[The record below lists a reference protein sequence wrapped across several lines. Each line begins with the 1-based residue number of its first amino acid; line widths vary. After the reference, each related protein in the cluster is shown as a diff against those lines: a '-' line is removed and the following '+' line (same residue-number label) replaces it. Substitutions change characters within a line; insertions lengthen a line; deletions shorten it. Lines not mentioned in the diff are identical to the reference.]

1 MRVIQCYFGGVVCIV
16 ALGASLELKSVRIQ
30 NFRSVEDSGEFTIE
44 HLTCLV
50 GKNEAGK
57 TAILQAIAG
66 LNPHP
71 ATPFSYELERDYP
84 KRYLARYKERHEG
97 EEAEI
102 VHSTWALDEEEIEEL
117 KGELGAD
124 AITSNIITAS
134 RTYNSTGT
142 RWTVPI
148 NETKAI
154 AFLTSQRGFSA
165 AEKSQVGN
173 PTTAKDLI
181 AKLTELSANPK
192 HKALLDIINAYPS
205 KSVFHKARAILEPHF
220 PQFMYFSNYDRMN
233 AMVHLPTLNERA
245 SDKSLFKKEE
255 LRGDRLFWEFL
266 EYSGVPLS
274 DILGTTTFESFNA
287 KLQAASNVLT
297 EEILEYWTQN
307 QDIEIRVSVAQGLP
321 GDPAPFNAG
330 AVGRARIYNLLHKA
344 DTSFSERSAGFTW
357 FFSFLIKFD
366 LVKKDAAGKV
376 FLLLD
381 EPGLTLHGLAQGDL
395 LRYFTE
401 KLEPHHQI
409 IYSTHSPFMVP
420 HDNIMAS
427 RIVED
432 LVKVDDRGRRTP
444 TGTLVREDVLKADKD
459 SVFPLQGALGYSL
472 TQSLFIGKH
481 TILVEGPGDILYL
494 QALSAELLRRKRVG
508 LDPKWVMCPAGGI
521 DKIQSF
527 VSLFAGNSLDVIA
540 LSDYTKRDKNKL
552 EALKKSEV
560 IKAGGVLSIADFVS
574 QEEADIEDL
583 FDPELFCEIV
593 SKTYELSGE
602 QKLDAAKLAAAD
614 KNTERQ
620 VKKAEAYF
628 NVLPEPTPLY
638 SHFTPASWLLQNPGV
653 LGGDANPVNQ
663 TLDRAEVLFRAL
675 NALMVK

>member
-1 MRVIQCYFGGVVCIV
+1 M
-16 ALGASLELKSVRIQ
+16 ELKSLRIQ
-30 NFRSVEDSGEFTIE
+30 NFRSVEDSGEFTVE

-57 TAILQAIAG
+57 TAVLQAIAG

-71 ATPFSYELERDYP
+71 ATPFAYELERDYP
-84 KRYLARYKERHEG
+84 KRYLARYRERHDG
-97 EEAEI
+97 KEAEI
-102 VHSTWALDEEEIEEL
+102 IRSVWELSEGEINEL
-117 KGELGAD
+117 KGEFGPEAF
-124 AITSNIITAS
+124 TGKTIIVS
-134 RTYNSTGT
+134 RSYNSTGT
-142 RWTVPI
+142 AWRLPI
-148 NETKAI
+148 DEASAI
-154 AFLTSQRGFSA
+154 AFLISRHGFSA
-165 AEKSQVGN
+165 AEKSQVGS
-173 PTTAKDLI
+173 PTTITELI
-181 AKLTELSANPK
+181 AKLTELQANAK
-192 HKALLDIINAYPS
+192 HKALLDLVNAYPN
-205 KSVFHKARAILEPHF
+205 KSILRKAREILEPNF

-233 AMVHLPTLNERA
+233 AMVHLPSLNVQA
-245 SDKSLFKKEE
+245 SDNTLFSNEKY
-255 LRGDRLFWEFL
+255 RGDRLFWEFL

-274 DILGTTTFESFNA
+274 EILGATTFESFNA

-307 QDIEIRVSVAQGLP
+307 QDIEIRVNVAEGRP
-321 GDPAPFNAG
+321 GDPAPFNSG

-366 LVKKDAAGKV
+366 RVKKDATGKV

-381 EPGLTLHGLAQGDL
+381 EPGLTLHGLAQADL

-432 LVKVDDRGRRTP
+432 LVKVDTRGRRTP
-444 TGTLVREDVLKADKD
+444 TGTMVREDVLKADKD

-481 TILVEGPGDILYL
+481 TILVEGPSDILYL
-494 QALSAELLRRKRVG
+494 QALSAELLRRKRTG
-508 LDPKWVMCPAGGI
+508 LDPEWVMCPAGGI

-540 LSDYTKRDKNKL
+540 LSDYTKKDKSKL
-552 EALKKSEV
+552 ESLRNSEV
-560 IKAGGVLSIADFVS
+560 IKDGGVLSIADFVA

-583 FDPELFCEIV
+583 FDPQLFCSIV
-593 SKTYELSGE
+593 NGTYELTDG
-602 QKLDAAKLAAAD
+602 QKLDPVKLKAAD
-614 KNTERQ
+614 ENTERQ
-620 VKKAEAYF
+620 VKMAETYF
-628 NVLPEPTPLY
+628 NMLPEPTPLY
-638 SHFTPASWLLQNPGV
+638 SHFTPASWLLIHPET
-653 LGGDANPVNQ
+653 LDGDAESVLK
-663 TLDRAEVLFRAL
+663 TLERAETLFKAL
-675 NALMVK
+675 NGLIAR

>member
-1 MRVIQCYFGGVVCIV
+1 M
-16 ALGASLELKSVRIQ
+16 ELKSVRVQ
-30 NFRSVEDSGEFTIE
+30 NFRSVEDSGEFSVE

-84 KRYLARYKERHEG
+84 KRYLARYEERHG
-97 EEAEI
+97 EKQAEVVRSVWELTEDELEEVRGELVPKSVTGNKFTVFRTYGTNGTNWNLPIDEAE
-102 VHSTWALDEEEIEEL
+102 V
-117 KGELGAD
+117 
-124 AITSNIITAS
+124 
-134 RTYNSTGT
+134 
-142 RWTVPI
+142 V
-148 NETKAI
+148 
-154 AFLTSQRGFSA
+154 AFLISQRAFSA
-165 AEKSQVGN
+165 AEKSQVGT
-173 PTTAKDLI
+173 PATVKELI
-181 AKLTELSANPK
+181 EKLTPLTENPK
-192 HKALLDIINAYPS
+192 HKALLDIVNAYPK
-205 KSVFHKARAILEPHF
+205 KSAYSKARAILEPHF

-233 AMVHLPTLNERA
+233 AMVHLPTLSETAADKTLFSNEA
-245 SDKSLFKKEE
+245 
-255 LRGDRLFWEFL
+255 LRGERLFWEFL

-274 DILGTTTFESFNA
+274 EILATTTFESFNA

-307 QDIEIRVSVAQGLP
+307 QDIEIRVSVAEGLS
-321 GDPAPFNAG
+321 GDPAPFNSG

-366 LVKKDAAGKV
+366 RVKKDATGKV

-395 LRYFTE
+395 LRYFAE

-432 LVKVDDRGRRTP
+432 LVKVDERGRRTP
-444 TGTLVREDVLKADKD
+444 TGTLVREDVLKANKD

-494 QALSAELLRRKRVG
+494 QALSAELLRRGRTP

-540 LSDYTKRDKNKL
+540 LSDYTKKDKNKL

-560 IKAGGVLSIADFVS
+560 IKAGGILSIADFVCR
-574 QEEADIEDL
+574 EEADIEDL
-583 FDPELFCEIV
+583 FDPELFCQIV
-593 SKTYELSGE
+593 NEAYGLTGANKS
-602 QKLDAAKLAAAD
+602 DPAKLKAAD
-614 KNTERQ
+614 GSTERQ
-620 VKKAEAYF
+620 VKQAEAYF
-628 NVLPEPTPLY
+628 NVLPESVPLY
-638 SHFTPASWLLQNPGV
+638 SHFTPASWLLVNPGT
-653 LGGDANPVNQ
+653 LSGDAAPVLA
-663 TLDRAEVLFRAL
+663 TLDRAEVLFKAL
-675 NALMVK
+675 NALVAK

>member
-1 MRVIQCYFGGVVCIV
+1 M
-16 ALGASLELKSVRIQ
+16 ELKTVRIR
-30 NFRSVEDSGEFTIE
+30 NFRSVEDSGEFSLE

-71 ATPFSYELERDYP
+71 ATPFAYELERDYP
-84 KRYLARYKERHEG
+84 KRYLARYRERHG
-97 EEAEI
+97 EDEAEI
-102 VHSTWALDEEEIEEL
+102 IRAVWELDENEVEAL
-117 KGELGAD
+117 KTEFGPD
-124 AITSNIITAS
+124 AVVGKTVTVS
-134 RTYNSTGT
+134 RTYNSSSLAW
-142 RWTVPI
+142 RLPVD
-148 NETKAI
+148 EAKAI
-154 AFLTSQRGFSA
+154 VFLIAQRGFSA

-173 PTTAKDLI
+173 PRTARELTI
-181 AKLTELSANPK
+181 KLTELSSNAK
-192 HKALLDIINAYPS
+192 HKALLDLVNSFPN
-205 KSVFHKARAILEPHF
+205 KSVLSRARQILEPNF

-233 AMVHLPTLNERA
+233 ARVHLPTLSAHSNSRA
-245 SDKSLFKKEE
+245 LFNDDE

-266 EYSGVPLS
+266 EYSGVTLA
-274 DILGTTTFESFNA
+274 DILSTTTFESFNA
-287 KLQAASNVLT
+287 KLQAASNILT

-307 QDIEIRVSVAQGLP
+307 QDIEIRVSVAEGLS
-321 GDPAPFNAG
+321 GDPAPFNSG

-366 LVKKDAAGKV
+366 RVKKDADGKI

-420 HDNIMAS
+420 HDNILAS

-432 LVKVDDRGRRTP
+432 LVKVDERGRRTP

-459 SVFPLQGALGYSL
+459 SIFPLQGALGYSL

-494 QALSAELLRRKRVG
+494 QALSAELLRRGRTG

-540 LSDYTKRDKNKL
+540 LSDYTKKDKNKL
-552 EALKKSEV
+552 EALRKSQIV
-560 IKAGGVLSIADFVS
+560 KDGGVLSITDFVG

-583 FDPELFCEIV
+583 FAPSLFCQIVNSTFGLEDGQALDPE
-593 SKTYELSGE
+593 
-602 QKLDAAKLAAAD
+602 KLATAD
-614 KNTERQ
+614 ANTERQ
-620 VKKAEAYF
+620 VKQAEAYF
-628 NVLPEPTPLY
+628 NLLPEPVPLY
-638 SHFTPASWLLQNPGV
+638 NHFTPAAWLLGNPGV
-653 LGGDANPVNQ
+653 LSGETEAVLT
-663 TLDRAEVLFRAL
+663 TLDRAETLFKAL
-675 NALMVK
+675 NALRGN

>member
-1 MRVIQCYFGGVVCIV
+1 M
-16 ALGASLELKSVRIQ
+16 ELKSVRIK
-30 NFRSVEDSGEFTIE
+30 NFRSVEDSGEFTVE

-71 ATPFSYELERDYP
+71 ATPFGYELERDYP

-97 EEAEI
+97 KQAEVI
-102 VHSTWALDEEEIEEL
+102 RSVWELSEEERDEL
-117 KGELGAD
+117 KGEFGPD
-124 AITSNIITAS
+124 AVTGTTITVS
-134 RTYNSTGT
+134 RYYNSTGT
-142 RWTVPI
+142 VWTLPI
-148 NETKAI
+148 DEEKAI
-154 AFLTSQRGFSA
+154 AFLVSQRGFSA
-165 AEKSQVGN
+165 AEKSQVGS
-173 PTTAKDLI
+173 PKTIRELI
-181 AKLTELSANPK
+181 AKLTELEANTK
-192 HKALLDIINAYPS
+192 HKTFLDLVNAYPY
-205 KSVFHKARAILEPHF
+205 KSIYSRAREILEPHF

-233 AMVHLPTLNERA
+233 AMVHLPSLNAWANDKTLFSN
-245 SDKSLFKKEE
+245 DLY
-255 LRGDRLFWEFL
+255 RGDRLFWEFL

-274 DILGTTTFESFNA
+274 EILGTTTFESFNA

-307 QDIEIRVSVAQGLP
+307 QDIEIRVSVAEGLP
-321 GDPAPFNAG
+321 GDPAPFNSG

-366 LVKKDAAGKV
+366 RVKKDATGNV

-381 EPGLTLHGLAQGDL
+381 EPGLTLHGLAQADL

-432 LVKVDDRGRRTP
+432 LVEVDGRGRRTP
-444 TGTLVREDVLKADKD
+444 TGTMVREDVLKAEKD

-481 TILVEGPGDILYL
+481 TVLVEGPGDILYL
-494 QALSAELLRRKRVG
+494 QALSAELIRRQRTG
-508 LDPKWVMCPAGGI
+508 LNPKWVMCPAGGI

-527 VSLFAGNSLDVIA
+527 VSLFAGNSLDVVA
-540 LSDYTKRDKNKL
+540 LSDYTKKDKNKL
-552 EALKKSEV
+552 ENLRKSEV
-560 IKAGGVLSIADFVS
+560 IKDGGVLSIADFVT

-583 FDPELFCEIV
+583 FDPQLFCTIV
-593 SKTYELSGE
+593 NGTYELKGK
-602 QKLDAAKLAAAD
+602 QALDPGKLIAAD
-614 KNTERQ
+614 ENTQRQ

-628 NVLPEPTPLY
+628 NVLPEPAPLY
-638 SHFTPASWLLQNPGV
+638 SHFTPASWLLMHPETLAGGAEPV
-653 LGGDANPVNQ
+653 LE
-663 TLDRAEVLFRAL
+663 TLKRAETLFEAL
-675 NALMVK
+675 NGLIAK

>member
-1 MRVIQCYFGGVVCIV
+1 M
-16 ALGASLELKSVRIQ
+16 ELRSVRIQ
-30 NFRSVEDSGEFTIE
+30 NFRSVEESCEFTVE

-57 TAILQAIAG
+57 TAVLQAIAG

-71 ATPFSYELERDYP
+71 ATPFLYELERDYP
-84 KRYLARYKERHEG
+84 KRYLARYVERHGG
-97 EEAEI
+97 EEAEVI
-102 VHSTWALDEEEIEEL
+102 SSVWDLCPEEIDKL
-117 KGELGAD
+117 KGEFGPEAVID
-124 AITSNIITAS
+124 KSITVS
-134 RTYNSTGT
+134 RSYNSSCTA
-142 RWTVPI
+142 WLVPI
-148 NETKAI
+148 NEADAI
-154 AFLTSQRGFSA
+154 AFLISQRNYSA
-165 AEKSQVGN
+165 AEKSQIGS
-173 PTTAKDLI
+173 PATTKELI
-181 AKLTELSANPK
+181 AKLTGLEANSK
-192 HKALLDIINAYPS
+192 HKALLDLVNAYPQ
-205 KSVFHKARAILEPHF
+205 KSIFHKARAILEPHF

-233 AMVHLPTLNERA
+233 AMVHLPSLNNWANDKTLF
-245 SDKSLFKKEE
+245 STDQH
-255 LRGDRLFWEFL
+255 RGDRLFWEFL

-274 DILGTTTFESFNA
+274 NILGTTTFESFNA

-307 QDIEIRVSVAQGLP
+307 QDIEIRVSVAEGLP
-321 GDPAPFNAG
+321 GDPAPFNSG
-330 AVGRARIYNLLHKA
+330 PVGRARIYNLLHKA

-366 LVKKDAAGKV
+366 RVKKDATGKV

-381 EPGLTLHGLAQGDL
+381 EPGLTLHGLAQADL

-432 LVKVDDRGRRTP
+432 LVEVDARGRRTP
-444 TGTLVREDVLKADKD
+444 TGTMVREDVLKADKD

-494 QALSAELLRRKRVG
+494 QALSAELLRRKRAG

-540 LSDYTKRDKNKL
+540 LSDYTKKDKTKL
-552 EALKKSEV
+552 ENLRKSEV
-560 IKAGGVLSIADFVS
+560 IKEGGVLSIADFVA

-583 FDPELFCEIV
+583 FDPELFCTIV
-593 SKTYELSGE
+593 NGTYELKDE
-602 QKLDAAKLAAAD
+602 QTLDPAKLKAAD
-614 KNTERQ
+614 ESTERQ
-620 VKKAEAYF
+620 VKRAEAYF

-638 SHFTPASWLLQNPGV
+638 SHFTPASWLLMHPEMLTGSAEPV
-653 LGGDANPVNQ
+653 LK
-663 TLDRAEVLFRAL
+663 TLERVESLFKTL
-675 NALMVK
+675 NGLIAK

>member
-1 MRVIQCYFGGVVCIV
+1 M
-16 ALGASLELKSVRIQ
+16 ELKSVRIQ
-30 NFRSVEDSGEFTIE
+30 NFRSVEDSSEFTVE

-57 TAILQAIAG
+57 TAVLQAIAG

-71 ATPFSYELERDYP
+71 ATPFTYELERDYP
-84 KRYLARYKERHEG
+84 KRYLARYKERHDDK
-97 EEAEI
+97 EAEVI
-102 VHSTWALDEEEIEEL
+102 RSVWELSPDEIDKL
-117 KGELGAD
+117 KGEFGPEAVNGKT
-124 AITSNIITAS
+124 ITVS
-134 RTYNSTGT
+134 RFYNSTKAF
-142 RWTVPI
+142 WSLPI
-148 NETKAI
+148 DEAKAI
-154 AFLTSQRGFSA
+154 AFLISQQSFSA
-165 AEKSQVGN
+165 AEKSQVGS
-173 PTTAKDLI
+173 PATTAELI
-181 AKLTELSANPK
+181 AKLTGLEANIK
-192 HKALLDIINAYPS
+192 HKALLDLVNAYP
-205 KSVFHKARAILEPHF
+205 HKTIFSRARAILEPHF

-233 AMVHLPTLNERA
+233 AIVHLPSLNDRANDQTLFTNEQY
-245 SDKSLFKKEE
+245 
-255 LRGDRLFWEFL
+255 RGDRLFWEFL

-274 DILGTTTFESFNA
+274 EILGTTTFESFNA
-287 KLQAASNVLT
+287 KLHAASNVLT

-321 GDPAPFNAG
+321 GDPAPFNSG

-366 LVKKDAAGKV
+366 RVKKDATGRV

-381 EPGLTLHGLAQGDL
+381 EPGLTLHGLAQADL

-432 LVKVDDRGRRTP
+432 LVDVDARGRRTP
-444 TGTLVREDVLKADKD
+444 TGTMVREDVLKADKD

-494 QALSAELLRRKRVG
+494 QALSAELLRRRRTG
-508 LDPKWVMCPAGGI
+508 LDPKWVICPAGGI

-540 LSDYTKRDKNKL
+540 LSDYTKKDKNKL
-552 EALKKSEV
+552 ENLKKSEV
-560 IKAGGVLSIADFVS
+560 IKEGGVLSIADFVS

-583 FDPELFCEIV
+583 FDPQLFCTIV
-593 SKTYELSGE
+593 NGTYELKDE
-602 QKLDAAKLAAAD
+602 QVLDPAKLKAAD
-614 KNTERQ
+614 ENTERL
-620 VKKAEAYF
+620 VKAAEAYF
-628 NVLPEPTPLY
+628 KVLPEPTPLF
-638 SHFTPASWLLQNPGV
+638 SHFTPASWLLVHPETLAGDSESV
-653 LGGDANPVNQ
+653 LK
-663 TLDRAEVLFRAL
+663 TLERAETLFKAL
-675 NALMVK
+675 NGLIAR

>member
-1 MRVIQCYFGGVVCIV
+1 M
-16 ALGASLELKSVRIQ
+16 ELKSLRIQ
-30 NFRSVEDSGEFTIE
+30 NFRSVEDSGEFTVE

-57 TAILQAIAG
+57 TAVLQAIAG

-71 ATPFSYELERDYP
+71 ATSFAYELERDYP
-84 KRYLARYKERHEG
+84 KRYLARYKERHDG
-97 EEAEI
+97 KEAEVI
-102 VHSTWALDEEEIEEL
+102 RSVWELSQEEIDEL
-117 KGELGAD
+117 KGELGPEAVTGKT
-124 AITSNIITAS
+124 ITVS
-134 RTYNSTGT
+134 RSYNSTNT
-142 RWTVPI
+142 AWTIPI
-148 NETKAI
+148 DEARAI
-154 AFLTSQRGFSA
+154 VFLISQRGFSA

-173 PTTAKDLI
+173 PTTIKELI
-181 AKLTELSANPK
+181 AKLTELEANTK
-192 HKALLDIINAYPS
+192 HKALLDLVNAYPH
-205 KSVFHKARAILEPHF
+205 KSIFHKARAILEPHF

-233 AMVHLPTLNERA
+233 AMVHLPSLNNWANDKTLFSNEQY
-245 SDKSLFKKEE
+245 
-255 LRGDRLFWEFL
+255 RGDRLFWEFL

-274 DILGTTTFESFNA
+274 EILGTTTFESFNA

-307 QDIEIRVSVAQGLP
+307 QDIEIRVSVAEGLP
-321 GDPAPFNAG
+321 GDPAPFNSG

-366 LVKKDAAGKV
+366 RVKKDATGKV

-381 EPGLTLHGLAQGDL
+381 EPGLTLHGLAQADL

-432 LVKVDDRGRRTP
+432 LVEVDGRGRRTP
-444 TGTLVREDVLKADKD
+444 TGTMVREDVLKADKD

-494 QALSAELLRRKRVG
+494 QALSAELLRRKRTG

-540 LSDYTKRDKNKL
+540 LSDYTKKDKTKL
-552 EALKKSEV
+552 ENLRKSEV
-560 IKAGGVLSIADFVS
+560 IKDGGVLSIAYFVT

-583 FDPELFCEIV
+583 FDPQLFCQIV
-593 SKTYELSGE
+593 NGTYELKGE
-602 QKLDAAKLAAAD
+602 QKLDPAKLEAAD
-614 KNTERQ
+614 ENTERQ
-620 VKKAEAYF
+620 VKAAEAYF

-638 SHFTPASWLLQNPGV
+638 SHFTPASWLLMHPETLAG
-653 LGGDANPVNQ
+653 AAEPVVK
-663 TLDRAEVLFRAL
+663 TLERAETLFKAL
-675 NALMVK
+675 NGLIAK

>member
-1 MRVIQCYFGGVVCIV
+1 ME
-16 ALGASLELKSVRIQ
+16 LETVRIK
-30 NFRSVEDSGEFTIE
+30 NFRSVEDSGEFTVE

-57 TAILQAIAG
+57 TAVLQAIAG

-71 ATPFSYELERDYP
+71 ATPFEYELERDYP
-84 KRYLARYKERHEG
+84 KRYLARYSERHG
-97 EEAEI
+97 GDDA
-102 VHSTWALDEEEIEEL
+102 VVVRSVWKLTEEEISDL
-117 KGELGAD
+117 KREFGSKSVTGD
-124 AITSNIITAS
+124 TITVS
-134 RTYNSTGT
+134 RFYNSHGT
-142 RWTVPI
+142 HWSLPI
-148 NETKAI
+148 DEEKAI
-154 AFLTSQRGFSA
+154 EFVISQQGFSA
-165 AEKSQVGN
+165 AEKSQVGS
-173 PTTAKDLI
+173 PSTTGELI
-181 AKLTELSANPK
+181 AKLTELTANSK
-192 HKALLDIINAYPS
+192 HKALFDLVDAYPR
-205 KSVFHKARAILEPHF
+205 KSIISRARAILEPHF

-233 AMVHLPTLNERA
+233 AMVHLPSLNKRAADETLF
-245 SDKSLFKKEE
+245 SHDQY
-255 LRGDRLFWEFL
+255 RGDRLFREFL
-266 EYSGVPLS
+266 EYSGLTLS

-307 QDIEIRVSVAQGLP
+307 QDIEIRVSVTEGLP
-321 GDPAPFNAG
+321 DDPAPFNSG

-366 LVKKDAAGKV
+366 RVKKDATGKV

-381 EPGLTLHGLAQGDL
+381 EPGLTLHGLAQSDL

-432 LVKVDDRGRRTP
+432 LVVVDERGRRTP
-444 TGTLVREDVLKADKD
+444 TGTMVREDVLKADKD

-472 TQSLFIGKH
+472 TQSLFLGKH

-494 QALSAELLRRKRVG
+494 QALSAELLRRQRIG
-508 LDPKWVMCPAGGI
+508 LNPKWVMCPAGGI

-540 LSDYTKRDKNKL
+540 LSDYTKKDRTKL
-552 EALKKSEV
+552 ENLRKSEI
-560 IKAGGVLSIADFVS
+560 IKDGGVLSIADFVT

-583 FDPELFCEIV
+583 FDPRLFCTV
-593 SKTYELSGE
+593 LNGTYELKGGQE
-602 QKLDAAKLAAAD
+602 IDPDKLNAAD
-614 KNTERQ
+614 ENTERQ

-628 NVLPEPTPLY
+628 KVLAEPTPLY
-638 SHFTPASWLLQNPGV
+638 NHFTPASWLMLHPET
-653 LGGDANPVNQ
+653 LTGDAEPILV
-663 TLDRAEVLFRAL
+663 TLERAEILFKAL
-675 NALMVK
+675 NGLLGK

>member
-1 MRVIQCYFGGVVCIV
+1 MELR
-16 ALGASLELKSVRIQ
+16 SLRIQ
-30 NFRSVEDSGEFTIE
+30 NFRSIEDSGEFTVE

-57 TAILQAIAG
+57 TAVLQAIAG

-71 ATPFSYELERDYP
+71 ATPFTYELERDYP
-84 KRYLARYKERHEG
+84 KRYLARYKERHDG
-97 EEAEI
+97 KEAEVI
-102 VHSTWALDEEEIEEL
+102 RSVWQLSAEEIEEL
-117 KGELGAD
+117 KGEFGPEAVTGQT
-124 AITSNIITAS
+124 ITVLRS
-134 RTYNSTGT
+134 YNSKITH
-142 RWTVPI
+142 WIVPL
-148 NETKAI
+148 NEAKAI
-154 AFLTSQRGFSA
+154 AFLISQRGFSA

-173 PTTAKDLI
+173 PTTINELI
-181 AKLTELSANPK
+181 SKLSTLEANSK
-192 HKALLDIINAYPS
+192 HKSLLDLVNSYPH
-205 KSVFHKARAILEPHF
+205 KSVFAKARSILEPYF

-233 AMVHLPTLNERA
+233 AMVHLPSLNDRA
-245 SDKSLFKKEE
+245 NDKSLFNDEQH
-255 LRGDRLFWEFL
+255 RGDRLFWEFL

-274 DILGTTTFESFNA
+274 EILGTTTFESFNA

-321 GDPAPFNAG
+321 GDPSPFNDG

-366 LVKKDAAGKV
+366 RVKKDAAGKV

-381 EPGLTLHGLAQGDL
+381 EPGLTLHGLAQADL

-420 HDNIMAS
+420 YDNIMAS

-432 LVKVDDRGRRTP
+432 LVEVDGRGRRTP
-444 TGTLVREDVLKADKD
+444 TGTMVREDVLKADKD

-494 QALSAELLRRKRVG
+494 QALSAELIRRKRTG

-540 LSDYTKRDKNKL
+540 LSDYTKKDRTKL
-552 EALKKSEV
+552 ENLRKSEI
-560 IKAGGVLSIADFVS
+560 IKDGGVLSIADFVT

-583 FDPELFCEIV
+583 FDPQLFCGIV
-593 SKTYELSGE
+593 NATYDLEGEHEL
-602 QKLDAAKLAAAD
+602 DPAKLKAAD
-614 KNTERQ
+614 ANTERQ
-620 VKKAEAYF
+620 VKMAEAYF
-628 NVLPEPTPLY
+628 NVLPEPAPLY
-638 SHFTPASWLLQNPGV
+638 SHFTPASWLLTHPET
-653 LGGDANPVNQ
+653 LGGDAEPILK
-663 TLDRAEVLFRAL
+663 TLERAETLFKAL
-675 NALMVK
+675 NGLLSK

>member
-1 MRVIQCYFGGVVCIV
+1 MK
-16 ALGASLELKSVRIQ
+16 LNTVRIQ
-30 NFRSVEDSGEFTIE
+30 NFRSIEDSGEFSIE

-71 ATPFSYELERDYP
+71 ATPFDYELERDYP
-84 KRYLARYKERHEG
+84 KRYLARYERRHG
-97 EEAEI
+97 DKEAEVI
-102 VHSTWALDEEEIEEL
+102 KSVWELEDSDIEEL
-117 KGELGAD
+117 KEEFGPDSVTGET
-124 AITSNIITAS
+124 ITVTRN
-134 RTYNSTGT
+134 YNSSQAN
-142 RWTVPI
+142 WSLPIDEAKTV
-148 NETKAI
+148 E
-154 AFLTSQRGFSA
+154 FLISQQGFSA
-165 AEKSQVGN
+165 PEKSQVGV
-173 PTTAKDLI
+173 PSTLKTMI
-181 AKLTELSANPK
+181 AKLTELTANQK
-192 HKALLDIINAYPS
+192 HKALLDLVSAFPNQ
-205 KSVFHKARAILEPHF
+205 SVFSKARQILEPYF

-233 AMVHLPTLNERA
+233 AMVHLPTLNELA
-245 SDKSLFKKEE
+245 NNKTLFQNEE

-274 DILGTTTFESFNA
+274 EILSTTTFESFNA
-287 KLQAASNVLT
+287 KLQSASNVLT
-297 EEILEYWTQN
+297 EEILAYWTQN
-307 QDIEIRVSVAQGLP
+307 QDIEIRVSVDQGLP
-321 GDPAPFNAG
+321 DDPAPFNSG

-366 LVKKDAAGKV
+366 RVKNEAKGKV

-401 KLEPHHQI
+401 QLEPHHQI
-409 IYSTHSPFMVP
+409 MYSTHSPFMVP
-420 HDNIMAS
+420 HDNIMSS

-432 LVKVDDRGRRTP
+432 LVNVDERGRRTP
-444 TGTLVREDVLKADKD
+444 TGTMVREDVLKADKD
-459 SVFPLQGALGYSL
+459 SIFPLQGALGYSV

-494 QALSAELLRRKRVG
+494 QALSAELLRRGRTG

-540 LSDYTKRDKNKL
+540 LSDYTKKDKNKI
-552 EALKKSEV
+552 EALKKSEI
-560 IKAGGVLSIADFVS
+560 IKDGGVLSIADFVS

-583 FDPELFCEIV
+583 FEPELYCQIV
-593 SKTYELSGE
+593 NGTYGLTEGHELD
-602 QKLDAAKLAAAD
+602 QAKLQSSD
-614 KNTERQ
+614 TNTDRQ

-628 NVLPEPTPLY
+628 NLLPEPMPLY
-638 SHFTPASWLLQNPGV
+638 SHFTPASWLLVNPGV
-653 LGGDANPVNQ
+653 LGGDGDSVLK
-663 TLDRAEVLFRAL
+663 TLERAEVLFKRL
-675 NALMVK
+675 NGLKGV

>member
-1 MRVIQCYFGGVVCIV
+1 MKLKTVRV
-16 ALGASLELKSVRIQ
+16 RD
-30 NFRSVEDSGEFTIE
+30 FRSVEDTGEFSVE

-71 ATPFSYELERDYP
+71 ATPFAYELERDYP
-84 KRYLARYKERHEG
+84 KRYLARYKERHNG

-102 VHSTWALDEEEIEEL
+102 IHTVWELTDDEIDHL
-117 KGELGAD
+117 KTELGPD
-124 AITSNIITAS
+124 SVTDREITVS
-134 RTYNSTGT
+134 RTYNSS
-142 RWTVPI
+142 
-148 NETKAI
+148 ETKWSLPI
-154 AFLTSQRGFSA
+154 DEEKVIRFLISQSGFSA
-165 AEKSQVGN
+165 PENSQIGK
-173 PTTAKDLI
+173 PFTLKDLI
-181 AKLTELSANPK
+181 AKLKELTDNSK
-192 HKALLDIINAYPS
+192 HKALLDLASTFPNE
-205 KSVFHKARAILEPHF
+205 SVYCKARQILEPHF
-220 PQFMYFSNYDRMN
+220 PQFMYYSNYDRMN
-233 AMVHLPTLNERA
+233 AMVHLPTLAERA
-245 SDKSLFKKEE
+245 SDKSLFQKTEF
-255 LRGDRLFWEFL
+255 RGDRLFWEFL

-274 DILGTTTFESFNA
+274 EILQTNTFESFTA

-297 EEILEYWTQN
+297 DEILEYWTQN
-307 QDIEIRVSVAQGLP
+307 QDIEIRVSVAQGLQ
-321 GDPAPFNAG
+321 GDPAPFNSG

-344 DTSFSERSAGFTW
+344 ETSFSERSAGFTW

-366 LVKKDAAGKV
+366 RVKKDATGKV

-381 EPGLTLHGLAQGDL
+381 EPGLTLHGRAQEDL

-409 IYSTHSPFMVP
+409 MYSTHSPFMVP
-420 HDNIMAS
+420 YDNILAS

-432 LVKVDDRGRRTP
+432 LVNVDDRGRRTP
-444 TGTLVREDVLKADKD
+444 TGTMVREDVLKADKD

-494 QALSAELLRRKRVG
+494 QALSSELLRRRRTG
-508 LDPKWVMCPAGGI
+508 LDPRWVMCPAGGI

-540 LSDYTKRDKNKL
+540 LSDYTKKDKNKL
-552 EALKKSEV
+552 DALKKSQIV
-560 IKAGGVLSIADFVS
+560 KDGGVISIAEFVR

-583 FDPELFCEIV
+583 FDPALYCQIVNGTYQLSEKNELNP
-593 SKTYELSGE
+593 
-602 QKLDAAKLAAAD
+602 AKLQAANP
-614 KNTERQ
+614 NTERQ

-628 NVLPEPTPLY
+628 KVLPEPMPLY
-638 SHFTPASWLLQNPGV
+638 SHFAPAAWLLANLNIMHVDAEPV
-653 LGGDANPVNQ
+653 LA
-663 TLDRAEVLFRAL
+663 TLERAEVLFKKL
-675 NALMVK
+675 NHLLAE

>member
-1 MRVIQCYFGGVVCIV
+1 M
-16 ALGASLELKSVRIQ
+16 ELKRVRIQ
-30 NFRSVEDSGEFTIE
+30 NFRSVEDSGEFTVE

-57 TAILQAIAG
+57 TAVLQAIAG

-71 ATPFSYELERDYP
+71 ATPFAYELERDYP
-84 KRYLARYKERHEG
+84 KRYLARYKERHDSK
-97 EEAEI
+97 EAEI
-102 VHSTWALDEEEIEEL
+102 IRSIWELSEEEIEEL
-117 KGELGAD
+117 KGELGPEAVTGKT
-124 AITSNIITAS
+124 ITVS
-134 RTYNSTGT
+134 RSYNSTGT
-142 RWTVPI
+142 AWTVPI
-148 NETKAI
+148 DEASVI
-154 AFLTSQRGFSA
+154 AFLISQRGFSA
-165 AEKSQVGN
+165 AEKSQVGS
-173 PTTAKDLI
+173 PATVKELI
-181 AKLTELSANPK
+181 AKLTGLEANTK
-192 HKALLDIINAYPS
+192 HKALLDLVNAYPS
-205 KSVFHKARAILEPHF
+205 KSVFYKARSILEPNF

-233 AMVHLPTLNERA
+233 AMVHLPSLSDRANDTTLFSNEQY
-245 SDKSLFKKEE
+245 
-255 LRGDRLFWEFL
+255 RGDRLFWEFL

-274 DILGTTTFESFNA
+274 EILGTTTFESFNA

-321 GDPAPFNAG
+321 GDPAPFNSG

-366 LVKKDAAGKV
+366 RVKKDATGKV

-381 EPGLTLHGLAQGDL
+381 EPGLTLHGLAQADL

-432 LVKVDDRGRRTP
+432 LVEVDGRGRRTP
-444 TGTLVREDVLKADKD
+444 TGTMVREDVLKADKD

-494 QALSAELLRRKRVG
+494 QALSAELLRRKRTG
-508 LDPKWVMCPAGGI
+508 LNPKWVMCPAGGI

-540 LSDYTKRDKNKL
+540 LSDYTKKDKTKL
-552 EALKKSEV
+552 ENLRKSQV
-560 IKAGGVLSIADFVS
+560 IKDGGVLSIADFVR

-583 FDPELFCEIV
+583 FDPQLFCEIV
-593 SKTYELSGE
+593 NGAYELKGP
-602 QKLDAAKLAAAD
+602 QKLDPAKLKAAD
-614 KNTERQ
+614 ENTERQ
-620 VKKAEAYF
+620 VKMAEAYF
-628 NVLPEPTPLY
+628 NVLSEPTPLY
-638 SHFTPASWLLQNPGV
+638 SHFTPASWLLTHPET
-653 LGGDANPVNQ
+653 LAGDAEPVLK
-663 TLDRAEVLFRAL
+663 TLESAETLFKAL
-675 NALMVK
+675 NGLISK

>member
-1 MRVIQCYFGGVVCIV
+1 IV
-16 ALGASLELKSVRIQ
+16 
-30 NFRSVEDSGEFTIE
+30 
-44 HLTCLV
+44 
-50 GKNEAGK
+50 
-57 TAILQAIAG
+57 
-66 LNPHP
+66 
-71 ATPFSYELERDYP
+71 
-84 KRYLARYKERHEG
+84 
-97 EEAEI
+97 
-102 VHSTWALDEEEIEEL
+102 
-117 KGELGAD
+117 
-124 AITSNIITAS
+124 
-134 RTYNSTGT
+134 
-142 RWTVPI
+142 
-148 NETKAI
+148 
-154 AFLTSQRGFSA
+154 FLISQRGFSA

-173 PTTAKDLI
+173 PTTIKELI
-181 AKLTELSANPK
+181 AKLTELEANTK
-192 HKALLDIINAYPS
+192 HKALLDLVNAYPH
-205 KSVFHKARAILEPHF
+205 KSIFHKARAILDPHF

-233 AMVHLPTLNERA
+233 AMVHLPSLNNWANDKTLFSNEQY
-245 SDKSLFKKEE
+245 
-255 LRGDRLFWEFL
+255 RGDRLFWEFL

-274 DILGTTTFESFNA
+274 EILGTTTFESFNA

-307 QDIEIRVSVAQGLP
+307 QDIEIRVSVAEGLP
-321 GDPAPFNAG
+321 GDPAPFNSG

-366 LVKKDAAGKV
+366 RVKKDATGKV

-381 EPGLTLHGLAQGDL
+381 EPGLTLHGLAQADL

-432 LVKVDDRGRRTP
+432 LVEVDGRGRRTP
-444 TGTLVREDVLKADKD
+444 TGTMVREDVLKADKD

-494 QALSAELLRRKRVG
+494 QALSAELLRRKRTG

-540 LSDYTKRDKNKL
+540 LSDYTKKDKTKL
-552 EALKKSEV
+552 ENLRKSEV
-560 IKAGGVLSIADFVS
+560 IKDGGVLSIADFVT

-583 FDPELFCEIV
+583 FDPQLFCQIV
-593 SKTYELSGE
+593 NGTYELKGE
-602 QKLDAAKLAAAD
+602 QKLDPAKLKAAD
-614 KNTERQ
+614 ENTERQ
-620 VKKAEAYF
+620 VKAAEAYF

-638 SHFTPASWLLQNPGV
+638 SHFTPASWLLMHPETLAG
-653 LGGDANPVNQ
+653 AAEPVVK
-663 TLDRAEVLFRAL
+663 TLERAETLFKAL
-675 NALMVK
+675 NGLIAK

>member
-1 MRVIQCYFGGVVCIV
+1 M
-16 ALGASLELKSVRIQ
+16 ELKTVHVK
-30 NFRSVEDSGEFTIE
+30 NFRSVEDSGSFNIE

-84 KRYLARYKERHEG
+84 KRYLARYKERHG
-97 EEAEI
+97 AEEAEI
-102 VHSTWALDEEEIEEL
+102 ISTTWELDDEEIAAL
-117 KGELGAD
+117 KAELGPD
-124 AITSNIITAS
+124 SITGNTITIH
-134 RTYNSTGT
+134 RTYNQSSTS
-142 RWTVPI
+142 WSLPI
-148 NETKAI
+148 DEAEVIK
-154 AFLTSQRGFSA
+154 FLISASGFSA
-165 AEKSQVGN
+165 PEKSQVGQ
-173 PTTAKDLI
+173 PATTKELI
-181 AKLTELSANPK
+181 EKLSGLTANAK
-192 HKALLDIINAYPS
+192 HKTLHDLVSSYP
-205 KSVFHKARAILEPHF
+205 KQSVYSKARKILEPSF

-233 AMVHLPTLNERA
+233 AMVHLSTLRA
-245 SDKSLFKKEE
+245 HAEDNTLFSNDA

-266 EYSGVPLS
+266 EYANAPLS
-274 DILGTTTFESFNA
+274 EILAATTFESFNA
-287 KLQAASNVLT
+287 TLQAASNVLT

-307 QDIEIRVSVAQGLP
+307 QDIEIRVSVAQGLS
-321 GDPAPFNAG
+321 GDPAPFNSG
-330 AVGRARIYNLLHKA
+330 AVGRARIYNLLHRA

-366 LVKKDAAGKV
+366 RVKKDATGKV

-381 EPGLTLHGLAQGDL
+381 EPGLTLHGLAQADL

-432 LVKVDDRGRRTP
+432 LVKVDERGRRTP
-444 TGTLVREDVLKADKD
+444 TGTKVREDILKADRD

-472 TQSLFIGKH
+472 TQSLFVGKH

-494 QALSAELLRRKRVG
+494 QALSAELLRRGRIG
-508 LDPKWVMCPAGGI
+508 LDPKWVICPSGGI

-527 VSLFAGNSLDVIA
+527 VSLFAGNNLDVIA
-540 LSDYTKRDKNKL
+540 LSDYTKKDKNKL
-552 EALKKSEV
+552 EALKKSEI
-560 IKAGGVLSIADFVS
+560 IKAGGVLSIADFVA
-574 QEEADIEDL
+574 QEEADIEDI
-583 FDPELFCEIV
+583 FDPALFCRIV
-593 SKTYELSGE
+593 NGTYDLKGGQELDS
-602 QKLDAAKLAAAD
+602 AKLLAAD
-614 KNTERQ
+614 PNTERQ

-638 SHFTPASWLLQNPGV
+638 SHFTPASWLLANPG
-653 LGGDANPVNQ
+653 
-663 TLDRAEVLFRAL
+663 TLSGNAASTSATLERAETLFKAL
-675 NALMVK
+675 NGLIDK